1 MKSNKLIVVIL
12 VSLIIIGIVILTD
25 FISFLNIQKIIVNQ
39 LKENQ
44 LIETEHAANQI
55 EDHVLR
61 VKDELITLSK
71 FPIIEALDLS
81 QCSGDMKIINEKI
94 KGRIDSLLKVDKEG
108 NIVECS
114 SPRFSNYLGLNI
126 KNKDYFKVPKET
138 NEPFITGMVR
148 QGSSMQIIVSAPLFE
163 TSEYTPYPNFI
174 GEFKGVLLS
183 IIEIGDLYNLYLHP
197 ILSSDKNYFLLVN
210 VGTGETIIE
219 SSSLRDYPQIKS
231 LPLEDSDSGM
241 TIYLND
247 FGETIVT
254 SSDIILSHETWRL
267 IILTPLKNIGKEVES
282 VQKRHLFSL
291 GFVIVVIITTFFLLI
306 SLYKSKEDVQFRL
319 NKANVTLEKFGIK
332 AEIEKD
338 KYSQAD
344 IILESRKVYLIKEE
358 DENHAHELFIS
369 SLNRGFAGL
378 GIVREDPR
386 VIKKRYNL
394 QKTSFIWLTKT
405 KVENLP
411 CETNI
416 DSLFE
421 LVSEFIKNSEKSVV
435 LIDRLDYILS
445 ENDFENVIKEV
456 HALRD
461 LALAHECII
470 ILSINPELIKEPQLR
485 AIEAETID
493 LYGKYLRSRVELSDL
508 EVNILR
514 YINDNNV
521 TNRLASYKNITD
533 NFKIT
538 KPTTRVKINKLQ
550 NLGLLQVE
558 PKGRFKSLKITSAG
572 RRMLR

>member
-493 LYGKYLRSRVELSDL
+493 LYGKYLRSRVELSDS
-508 EVNILR
+508 EGIIL
-514 YINDNNV
+514 
-521 TNRLASYKNITD
+521 
-533 NFKIT
+533 
-538 KPTTRVKINKLQ
+538 
-550 NLGLLQVE
+550 
-558 PKGRFKSLKITSAG
+558 
-572 RRMLR
+572 